1 MQNCA
6 SVSIECRFNLN
17 NWLPSDMDILCET
30 EGNSL
35 ICTVVLLSKC
45 LSTAWSFL
53 QVMNRDV
60 WKMDPPSLPQCPM
73 MQSPRLFLNQAILV
87 CLLNENGLE
96 SSLSCVNKPEEA
108 KQSMTEK
115 AFN

>member
-1 MQNCA
+1 MHCG
-6 SVSIECRFNLN
+6 VTLKVFI
-17 NWLPSDMDILCET
+17 
-30 EGNSL
+30 NSL
-35 ICTVVLLSKC
+35 VIS
-45 LSTAWSFL
+45 SSDE
-53 QVMNRDV
+53 RDV

>member
-1 MQNCA
+1 MHCG
-6 SVSIECRFNLN
+6 VTLKVFI
-17 NWLPSDMDILCET
+17 
-30 EGNSL
+30 NSL
-35 ICTVVLLSKC
+35 VIS
-45 LSTAWSFL
+45 SSDE
-53 QVMNRDV
+53 RDV
-60 WKMDPPSLPQCPM
+60 WKMDLPSYPQCPM